1 VRERDNSNLKLP
13 VLSASASL
21 VLIVLAMVMLRFIV
35 VGWQSVIA
43 NGNSNAGD
51 QGATLQ
57 LGLDLAEKGVL
68 SDGTRHPLYPLL
80 LLPFA
85 QRSWSYFTW
94 AKLISL
100 ACGGAAIV
108 LLFLLGRQIAGREA
122 ALLAALALSWNAEFV
137 YHSATALG
145 ESLLVL
151 IFWVGW
157 YCLYCAVAQK
167 GGYRCWA
174 LVGLCSGLAYLVK
187 GTGNFLLLAGIVA
200 ILLTHKPNPHRMIA
214 SGLVLG
220 AVFALVTAP
229 LLVFNYRVFG
239 SPFYNFATT
248 HAMWLDK
255 WRQSWVEDVS
265 TLPTVVTYFATHTP
279 SQVLERLLRG
289 LAQLWQPFWRTVAP
303 FTFDLQQS
311 LSRLLGN
318 PQWALWAMVVLGGA
332 LLIAA
337 KSHLRTYL
345 RTHSRMLTIVF
356 VLFATVYLTF
366 AWYADIVIG
375 ARFFLLLAP
384 IASLLA
390 MQALWFGYERLLLL
404 IGSLFVPGASKLRIG
419 NCDAET
425 THSGFIAARFAPMT
439 LVAILIWL
447 VVNTWPQMGML
458 EDPFEADRR
467 HNQDAEHVLHWLT
480 VGEPSGARVLWGP
493 GHSLPTWK
501 YSDRLEFRI
510 LPVTVK
516 TLPEALAY
524 PTIIAADYVILDAQ
538 MVARNK
544 SLFRDYFDYE
554 SGRLALRQPFPD
566 WSLTYVYK
574 IYPADWCVFVPQ
586 DQGRMHPFPEVESDQ
601 RLRWLGYRLVNPS
614 ALPGETLSIWLEWQL
629 VAATDHDYTVF
640 VHLVQDGTLR
650 GQIDRPPL
658 FGRWPSSRW
667 LPGMRIMDRFDLPIP
682 PDAPPGRY
690 QLHLGVYDA
699 ANGQRFRMTSAG
711 YPTPNNAYAIDGIT
725 VFNISP
731 S

>member
-1 VRERDNSNLKLP
+1 
-13 VLSASASL
+13 
-21 VLIVLAMVMLRFIV
+21 MLRFTV

-80 LLPFA
+80 LWPFA

-94 AKLISL
+94 AKLVSL

-122 ALLAALALSWNAEFV
+122 ALLAALTLSWNAEFV

-151 IFWVGW
+151 TFWVGW
-157 YCLYCAVAQK
+157 YCLYRAVTQQ
-167 GGYRCWA
+167 GGYRRWA
-174 LVGLCSGLAYLVK
+174 LVGLCSGLAYLAK

-200 ILLTHKPNPHRMIA
+200 VWLTHKPNPRRMIA

-220 AVFALVTAP
+220 AVFVLVTAP
-229 LLVFNYRVFG
+229 LLAFNYRVFG

-303 FTFDLQQS
+303 FVFDLQQG
-311 LSRLLGN
+311 LSRLSGN
-318 PQWALWAMVVLGGA
+318 PQWALWVMVMIGGA
-332 LLIAA
+332 VLIAA
-337 KSHLRTYL
+337 RSHLRTHL
-345 RTHSRMLTIVF
+345 HTHGRMLIIVF
-356 VLFATVYLTF
+356 VLFTAVYLMF

-390 MQALWFGYERLLLL
+390 MQLLWFGYKRLLLL
-404 IGSLFVPGASKLRIG
+404 IGSLLARGVSKLHVG
-419 NCDAET
+419 GFGAQT
-425 THSGFIAARFAPMT
+425 TDSRFIAARLTQMT
-439 LVAILIWL
+439 FVAIVIWL
-447 VVNTWPQMGML
+447 VVTTEPQIGRL

-467 HNQDAEHVLHWLT
+467 HNQDTEHVLHWLT
-480 VGEPSGARVLWGP
+480 LGEPSGARVLWGP

-516 TLPEALAY
+516 TLSQALAY
-524 PTIIAADYVILDAQ
+524 PHSIGADYVILDAQ
-538 MVARNK
+538 MVARYK
-544 SLFRDYFDYE
+544 SLFREHFNYQ
-554 SGRLALRQPFPD
+554 SGRLELRQPLPD

-586 DQGRMHPFPEVESDQ
+586 NPARLNALSEVESDR
-601 RLRWLGYRLVNPS
+601 RLRWLGYRLVNPTV
-614 ALPGETLSIWLEWQL
+614 LPGETLSIWLEWQL
-629 VAATDHDYTVF
+629 VTATDHDYTVF

-711 YPTPNNAYAIDGIT
+711 YPTPNNVYVIDGIT
-725 VFNISP
+725 VFDISL